1 MLRHPKHVTPVARPQ
16 TRGHPWQVVQAASED
31 GKVKIKWGF
40 DSSEA
45 EVTGEELRAK
55 AGIETETET
64 KD

>member
-1 MLRHPKHVTPVARPQ
+1 MSHGIFACLL
-16 TRGHPWQVVQAASED
+16 WQVVQAASED

-55 AGIETETET
+55 AG
-64 KD
+64 